1 MRITN
6 PSATPNRVRIEA
18 WDNDE
23 PAEETVTLELDAQ
36 ASVQLSVV
44 DLEEGNPERFDGRFG
59 DGTGK

>member
-23 PAEETVTLELDAQ
+23 PAEETVTLELDAR